1 MDYGQMDVPDSG
13 GWFSPSSWARWTW
26 STGLQLV
33 HRVSGGRESHPREL
47 KTCEESDLDLTHDLV
62 RRHVEQN
69 LGSSYGEESCGA
81 ESDDEQEDEQDEN
94 SVPLTLSTV
103 AQVSLDFAPDG
114 SGSKPPEDNEAVGTD
129 SCLKSGVQLDT
140 TQLELDDVS
149 ENCGSHQSIQFQKV
163 SEQKEGSDTSNN
175 DMEEN
180 RMGRIGVDV
189 TRLKVKLPSK
199 SLSKTRPH
207 GNAGSSEQIRA
218 APDGSNSEAG
228 SSEGGR
234 EHGDEVVTCKKKRPV
249 VKSATFRIKKLTQ
262 KYSESTPE
270 MQDPETL
277 CSSEE
282 HNRSDEEKLQ
292 ASTAVVV
299 ASAEFGNASTCP
311 NLDQTISTKSQVPLH
326 KLEIDYL
333 EQFGSSKVLTNSEL
347 RKQSLYLRFDPLL
360 ANTTV
365 NSDAAGRD
373 GAETP
378 ETVPPTANPANPLD
392 LLSSE
397 VLERS
402 TCEAQ
407 ATKDLQASTAQWR
420 MRAEEAEEN
429 LLTLKNLVQQYEG
442 VMMKTVEQQQK
453 QKVEMDAALA
463 KFNFEKSMISDEKKQ
478 ALSDLANVE
487 RSFSELYKRYDKLKE
502 AVDGYEK
509 NEKTL
514 KNYAEELLTRFK
526 KEEQRY
532 KALKAH
538 AEEKL
543 ARASQDLA
551 VLKEQGRLEIL
562 SLQAALQKEQVK
574 FRSMEHSLQQKDK
587 ALEELTRICD
597 ELIGKMKPN

>member
-1 MDYGQMDVPDSG
+1 MDVPDSG

-33 HRVSGGRESHPREL
+33 HRVSGGREAHSREL
-47 KTCEESDLDLTHDLV
+47 ETCEESDLDLTPDLV

-81 ESDDEQEDEQDEN
+81 ESDDERDDEQDEN
-94 SVPLTLSTV
+94 SVPLTLSTA
-103 AQVSLDFAPDG
+103 AQESVDFASDG

-129 SCLKSGVQLDT
+129 SGLKTGVQLET
-140 TQLELDDVS
+140 AQLGSDDVS
-149 ENCGSHQSIQFQKV
+149 ENSGSPQSIQFQKV
-163 SEQKEGSDTSNN
+163 SEQIESSDTNN
-175 DMEEN
+175 DMEGN
-180 RMGRIGVDV
+180 RMGRIGAHM
-189 TRLKVKLPSK
+189 TRFKVKLPSK
-199 SLSKTRPH
+199 SLGKTRPQ
-207 GNAGSSEQIRA
+207 GNDGSSDQIRA

-228 SSEGGR
+228 SSEGGG
-234 EHGDEVVTCKKKRPV
+234 ELGDEAVTCKKKRPV
-249 VKSATFRIKKLTQ
+249 VKSATFRVKKLTQ
-262 KYSESTPE
+262 NDSESAPE
-270 MQDPETL
+270 MQDPATL

-299 ASAEFGNASTCP
+299 DSTESGDASTCSDL
-311 NLDQTISTKSQVPLH
+311 NQTVISTKSLPPLH

-333 EQFGSSKVLTNSEL
+333 EQFGSSEALSNSEL
-347 RKQSLYLRFDPLL
+347 RKQSLYLHFDPLL

-365 NSDAAGRD
+365 NSNAAGRD
-373 GAETP
+373 CVKEP
-378 ETVPPTANPANPLD
+378 ETVPPTANPASPLD
-392 LLSSE
+392 LRSSE
-397 VLERS
+397 MQLENA
-402 TCEAQ
+402 TDEAQ
-407 ATKDLQASTAQWR
+407 VTKDLQQSTARWR
-420 MRAEEAEEN
+420 MRAEEAEEK
-429 LLTLKNLVQQYEG
+429 LLTFKNLVQQYEG
-442 VMMKTVEQQQK
+442 VMVKIVEQQQK

-463 KFNFEKSMISDEKKQ
+463 KLTLEKGMVSDEKKQ
-478 ALSDLANVE
+478 ALTDLASVE
-487 RSFSELYKRYDKLKE
+487 RSFSELYKRYEKLKE

-551 VLKEQGRLEIL
+551 AAKEQGRLEML

-574 FRSMEHSLQQKDK
+574 SRSMEQSLQQKDK
-587 ALEELTRICD
+587 ELEELTRICD
-597 ELIGKMKPN
+597 ELIGKMTPI